1 MMSPAIPE
9 LTTEQRRRASGK
21 AVEARARRAR
31 VRRAL
36 KDGTVR
42 LSEFLEAAEHD
53 EALARMRIR
62 ELLLALPRV
71 GTTTAQAV
79 LDDVRI
85 AESRH
90 VRGLSGRQRAALVEH
105 FG

>member
-21 AVEARARRAR
+21 AVEARA
-31 VRRAL
+31 RRAL

-85 AESRH
+85 TESRR
-90 VRGLSGRQRAALVEH
+90 VRGLSGRQRAALVER